1 MGLWWDHLSLHGRCV
16 YLGPRIGCGRGIAQ
30 RRELSR
36 LASPAVLPQPTA
48 RSTIALVRP
57 ALMGGGE
64 GLWWGPYLDVDAAPF
79 SGAWVTPPPLSGTVL
94 LGYPQGNFE
103 TFHEQDL
110 ALPTAQ
116 VVHSKC
122 SMLDQAVNPSFI
134 RVATSALTSQH
145 ASYPVNVTPLPEV
158 PTLPPQLSSVNAE
171 STCVLQGLPSS
182 SITLDRPAVDG
193 YNWRKYGQKAVKGG
207 EYPKSY
213 YKCTHRDCLV
223 RKNVE
228 HSADGRIVQI
238 IYRGQHTHERSSKR
252 RFKDYGGISEDLDD
266 FSGSTDTSVRSQS
279 DYQDYCRKPII
290 SNGDMVGRLVEK
302 IQDGD
307 EQFAGSSDTQEE
319 HDAEVR
325 TDDGAVDDASANER
339 NPPAPGQKIIVSTT
353 SEVDLL
359 DDGYR
364 WRKYGQKAMKG
375 NPYPRSYCKC
385 TYLGCDVKKQ
395 IERSVEEPNA
405 VITTYEGK
413 HIHDVPAAKNRSH
426 AVANHSLLQNTES
439 NTYCTEQAYRTITC

>member
-1 MGLWWDHLSLHGRCV
+1 
-16 YLGPRIGCGRGIAQ
+16 
-30 RRELSR
+30 
-36 LASPAVLPQPTA
+36 
-48 RSTIALVRP
+48 
-57 ALMGGGE
+57 MGGGE
-64 GLWWGPYLDVDAAPF
+64 GLWGAPPPAGGAPPYLAAESLLDAVPF
-79 SGAWVTPPPLSGTVL
+79 SGAWVTPPLSGTAL

-110 ALPTAQ
+110 APPTAQ

-122 SMLDQAVNPSFI
+122 SMLDQAVNSSLIP
-134 RVATSALTSQH
+134 VATSALTSQH
-145 ASYPVNVTPLPEV
+145 ASCYVNVTPLPEV
-158 PTLPPQLSSVNAE
+158 PTLPPQVSSVNTE

-182 SITLDRPAVDG
+182 SITLDRPADDG

-266 FSGSTDTSVRSQS
+266 FSGSTDTLVRSHS

-290 SNGDMVGRLVEK
+290 SKGAMVGRLVEK
-302 IQDGD
+302 MQDGD
-307 EQFAGSSDTQEE
+307 EQFAGSSDSQEE
-319 HDAEVR
+319 RDAEVR

-339 NPPAPGQKIIVSTT
+339 NPPPAPGQKIIVSTT

-375 NPYPRSYCKC
+375 NPYPRSYYKC

-426 AVANHSLLQNTES
+426 AVANTSLLQNTEA